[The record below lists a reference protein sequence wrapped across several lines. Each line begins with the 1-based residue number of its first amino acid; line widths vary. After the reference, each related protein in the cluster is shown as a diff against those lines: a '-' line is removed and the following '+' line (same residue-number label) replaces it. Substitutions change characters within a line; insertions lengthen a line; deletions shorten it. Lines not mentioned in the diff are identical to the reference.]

1 LAFIPVVE
9 FGKMLHS
16 RSALM
21 RTEAKTAMGTPDRSA
36 TGNIPA
42 LERFAQCP
50 ALLPDKIH
58 LFVAELKA

>member
-1 LAFIPVVE
+1 
-9 FGKMLHS
+9 
-16 RSALM
+16 M
-21 RTEAKTAMGTPDRSA
+21 RTEAKTAMGTPDRST